1 MSTDNNTTGNT
12 PITLTREQFRSL
24 ASLATLTSS
33 NDVAAVLS
41 VIKVTIT
48 AGQLEAVATD
58 RYRLG
63 RVQFPV
69 TAEDTEFKLEAK
81 TLKAFIA
88 TAKKHAGDVTL
99 VVEDDGVLVAAGGS
113 QILIGDSS
121 RGGTFP
127 PVERLITNWAEATT
141 PGVPELG
148 LDLGFLAD
156 IKNVYAPSDPWKID
170 PHRGLQFKFATGENG
185 KPCPVLITDDY
196 GTLDILIQPK
206 MKLR

>member
-1 MSTDNNTTGNT
+1 MSTDNNTTPNT
-12 PITLTREQFRSL
+12 ITLTREQFRSL

-33 NDVAAVLS
+33 DAVTPVLS
-41 VIKVTIT
+41 VINVTIT
-48 AGQLEAVATD
+48 AGQLTAVATD

-69 TAEDTEFKLEAK
+69 AASDVTFKLEAK
-81 TLKAFIA
+81 ALKSFMA

-99 VVEDDGVLVAAGGS
+99 LPDTDGVLVAAGGS

-121 RGGTFP
+121 RGVTFP

-141 PGVPELG
+141 PGIPELG

-156 IKNVYAPSDPWKID
+156 IKNIYAPSDPWKID
-170 PHRGLQFKFATGENG
+170 THRGLQFKFATGEHG
-185 KPCPVLITDDY
+185 KPCPVLITDGDD
-196 GTLDILIQPK
+196 TLQILIQPK